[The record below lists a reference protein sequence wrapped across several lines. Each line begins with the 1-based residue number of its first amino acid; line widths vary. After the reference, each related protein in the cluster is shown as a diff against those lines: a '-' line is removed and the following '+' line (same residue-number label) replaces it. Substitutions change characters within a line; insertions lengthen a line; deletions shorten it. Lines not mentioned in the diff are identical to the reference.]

1 MKIKSVFVYV
11 YSIVASSVF
20 GADGT
25 WTAMGNGAWSQSANW
40 LSGVVAS
47 GVGNKAYF
55 SSSASAITV
64 TNDLADLRVQ
74 ALMFNGG
81 DYQVVGL
88 PITVEGATSG
98 DYGVN
103 VLAGT
108 ARVTTPLSINR
119 HTQMVV
125 QDLATLTLDG
135 MLTYVTDKGLW
146 TAKKG
151 NGTLAIAHTFV
162 MTNDCN
168 FGIQGGLVRL
178 CPNARFLQIRGVVP
192 MDRYHLMVGYS
203 GGPGV
208 LLLETNSTMQV
219 ESFMVGRDANGFGRM
234 LVDGGSCTAWGS
246 LESGVLVGERSPAE
260 LIVTRGGSVTISN
273 YLHVGAFSAGSLI
286 VTNAGSLSAGVLV
299 LGERGS
305 FSTNDLSTGISTV
318 RVSAATV
325 DVKNQLYWRYGKQY
339 ARTNTVVVSEGGL
352 LIVPA
357 TDAPVAAGAAT
368 GGNSQLLLRD
378 GTLKLSGMV
387 AGGSASLTNYLND
400 LSSFYLGNGRTGVN
414 VDGFDCQIAQPL
426 LTEPGTSMLPTT
438 TFAKTGTGTL
448 ALQQGIVY
456 SGLVSIVQGTLKIA
470 GMNVP
475 QWCALS
481 GGARLDVAD
490 GVCRTMQLEVFHA
503 GLERTSECVVDIGAA
518 GVSDQLYVKAPV
530 FGAITWVLRSLGAAS
545 GSYTL
550 LRYEGDAP
558 SLEGWRVVA
567 PAGLTATL
575 SLDTANRSVV
585 AVCAPTAAD
594 DDAVWLSSGSGT
606 WTDASNWN
614 HLPVTTATFS
624 NAVRQDLSATLTT
637 SVLLDKITVQTPY
650 TVTLQG
656 GDLTVGELAI
666 QSGKVLLATPVSGR
680 PSILLSGGGVCALAQ
695 GSLLTS
701 PLTINGSK
709 LEIPDQLVNQPLT
722 IGARGATLQ
731 IPSASAITV
740 ATSIAGSGML
750 QKPGSNILTLS
761 DTSTFTGSYQVGA
774 GTLALSAL
782 SATGGD
788 LVLGPGSLVYSGA
801 STTSARNLVIA
812 TSDRN
817 DVGTLVL
824 TNDLTLTGTFNGL
837 TGGFLKLGPGKLTL
851 NGTGSQAL
859 LNAKVERDPSYC
871 INRDA
876 FGNSPTRGL
885 RMLNIAEGTLEV
897 GNVNQSFDWTQE
909 AVIVGAETAVTGQT
923 ERAAHLIINSN
934 AAIRCGYL
942 SIGRG
947 NGQTSTAPTPLTSS
961 VTING
966 GSIQAS
972 GIWLGTQLGDMSD
985 CTAQP
990 LLTIQGGGIT
1000 TVVVR
1005 CGSGL
1010 NNKTKNRIVLNGGSL
1025 VITGDK
1031 SAESP
1036 LIHAGGGETTLTLT
1050 GGSMS
1055 YTKIG
1060 LQMTDVW
1067 AGTNC
1072 SATVLLN
1079 GGELAALGWS
1089 KGGGLAR
1096 FIFDG
1101 GTLRLLTNAVLTE
1114 LTETRVGRGGA
1125 RLAAEGSVT
1134 VTAPLT
1140 HDTGLGETPD
1150 GGVTWFGTGSLI
1162 LAGTNTYTG
1171 PTTIQSGSLRI
1182 AGPLAKTDIRILGNG
1197 RFSLM
1202 DGTITVF
1209 ACDALSCAQNGCI
1222 DLEVGDRVVLP
1233 TSMTGNLRFALFASG
1248 STARYVKA
1256 GRVAVA
1262 SCAAATLDVSGWQ
1275 LEGLP
1280 QARFSFENNTVYVTV
1295 GTSEVSASEW
1305 LNPAGGAWST
1315 ASNWSDAPNDSV
1327 ETDVYF
1333 GSAVTQA
1340 TVIAVDRAVTV
1351 GSLVLDTPQAC
1362 TFSGQSLSLGDATH
1376 TGMLYSSAGIQTFTS
1391 TVLAPLAGAVNLQS
1405 NSVIYLNGGFQGA
1418 VDVRGGRVVVTN
1430 AASSGTLSLN
1440 ASTLDLPESRV
1451 LGFQLAISGS
1461 AVITQQASRT
1471 TIFTQAITG
1480 SGQLDKWG
1488 TGFLFAPAFQGRLH
1502 VNRGWMAMESL
1513 PGALMIGSASFG
1525 YTGAGAGTLT
1535 NGYRVMTEL
1544 PTQAAVF
1551 SNDADV
1557 VVSGAVTVERGAFV
1571 KLGAGT
1577 LTYAGAGNN
1586 ILSQGDNA
1594 ATGSGRLMLSADGSS
1609 PTQGYRSYSIYKG
1622 RVILG
1627 AEGQTN
1633 AFAQAVIVG
1642 GQTTTNAGAETAA
1655 ELIIQGGV
1663 VTNAD
1668 YFALGRGN
1676 GTSITAPTGL
1686 VSRMVVNGGLLFSKG
1701 LYMGARLN
1709 DMSEVNARPEYIH
1722 NSGTHVMYDRI
1733 QMGDAGGSSRPRV
1746 VVNGGTILHTGG
1758 TQIVLAGGAG
1768 CVGELTLSG
1777 GTLVSSNTLYLVR
1790 DCPGQATIHLNSG
1803 RLNVG
1808 NLAADRATNG
1818 LAVVNFNGATLGFCM
1833 PWTSTVSGVHQ
1844 LNVREGG
1851 AKIDVVQGAAIIIT
1865 NVMQSGVS
1873 SGTDGGLVKMGAGVL
1888 ALQASP
1894 AYSGTTSIN
1903 EGLFS
1908 LTAPCTMPSDLFF
1921 ASGTTLRVRATAEQW
1936 LASTTT
1942 AVLNVTGNLQFSEG
1956 VAVELLAWDYNSVP
1970 NTKGTYRVVACSGT
1984 ITLPQGGL
1992 AATSGLLDR
2001 SYTFSVAEDGKTL
2014 LMTIGDPVQTTT
2026 WKNTQGGLWSAAAN
2040 WHVAPD
2046 SGAENMIVGFNDS
2059 IITDAVIAVDQAFT
2073 AGHLRFNSSKAYT
2086 LVGTEGARISGTNT
2100 AVSVLKGRANIGLP
2114 MQLDQTLSVAVNS
2127 NSVVQFEGALSGQGS
2142 ILKEGNSGELALLG
2156 SNTYAGGTVVNGS
2169 GVLVDVGG
2177 VSPLGTGAVTLN
2189 QWGSLRTL
2197 QAPAAI
2203 SNSVVF
2209 TDDWYLT
2216 TPATLVLGG
2225 AWTSRNDGRLIKQ
2238 GSGELVIAGRIQP
2251 GSSSKARLNV
2261 REGSVR
2267 LAAGAEVTLTNA
2279 AVRDVLTF
2287 ETPSAG
2293 ADYRAVVMEPGSKMT
2308 ATCLWMGGNSKTN
2321 VVEVNQAELYLPGYA
2336 NTNGPDALVLTP
2348 GGNSSNLCSLVVNG
2362 GALVTGD
2369 AGWVVLGANQG
2380 NSRLVINNGS
2390 ASLGQVSFGLRDTLG
2405 YTFSGVQADITVVS
2419 NGSLVVRNRLN
2430 WNGWNAS
2437 DRVNTLALN
2446 GGFAALPP
2454 TFAVPTNAGLS
2465 QVVFN
2470 GGTVSL
2476 PGGGWDVESPTNYL
2490 NGLSRIVIGEH
2501 GGGIDVPFNRS
2512 AGVRQTL
2519 MQDSAWT
2526 GTVRAL
2532 RKCGLGTLSLQRVP
2546 RFKGEVDIQAGR
2558 VEQMPQTQSFLS
2570 EGILFAYDFAE
2581 SLTQDASGNGYNTQV
2596 KTVIAPSK
2604 VVNGSVAGR
2613 TAATFNKNDYLLVSG
2628 SNWDQIG
2635 TFTINVWTYF
2645 SAWQTVN
2652 QQKTLLGNL
2661 TQTTTPGAH
2670 EYLLRVMENGG
2681 FRIIAT
2687 GEDKVAFGGMILDV
2701 TNAVSL
2707 NTWCMLSMVVNGT
2720 NGITLYVNGQQ
2731 RPINVTAPAG
2741 YGGNRTGVTAFGA
2754 GKNWKLTSRASGTIY
2769 ALGAVSTSEPSGL
2782 IGSMSDVQVYTRCLT
2797 PAELNQLYAYDFAS
2811 APPIAATAVRVR
2823 RGAEYGVNGAVQPI
2837 GTVSGEGRVTGGRIA
2852 VQRTLNPGD
2861 SEATVAGA
2869 QLSVASLQV
2878 GTNVVYRCD
2887 WSPDGVD
2894 CVRVAD
2900 ALIIDGTGV
2909 VDLGLDAASP
2919 LPKVPRYQTIPV
2931 MTYGSISN
2939 AANLATWTVQG
2950 TGLRSSGYR
2959 ASVEAVNNQVV
2970 VKTEVFSGMVLIVK

>member
-1 MKIKSVFVYV
+1 MKIKWVLVCLCNVIASHVF
-11 YSIVASSVF
+11 S
-20 GADGT
+20 ADGT
-25 WTAMGNGAWSQSANW
+25 WTATGSGMWSQASNW

-47 GVGNKAYF
+47 GVGYKAYF
-55 SSSASAITV
+55 TSGMSSSTV
-64 TNDLADLRVQ
+64 TNDLSDLRVQ
-74 ALMFNGG
+74 ALVFNGG

-108 ARVTTPLSINR
+108 ARVTAPLSINR

-125 QDLATLTLDG
+125 QDNATLTLDG
-135 MLTYVTDKGLW
+135 MLTYVADKALW

-151 NGTLAIAHTFV
+151 NGTLAIANTFV

-178 CPNARFLQIRGVVP
+178 CPGARLLQIRGAFA

-203 GGPGV
+203 GGPGMFV
-208 LLLETNSTMQV
+208 LETNSTMQV

-234 LVDGGSCTAWGS
+234 IVDGGSCTAWGT
-246 LESGVLVGERSPAE
+246 LESGVIVGERSPAE

-273 YLHVGAFSAGSLI
+273 YLHVGAFAAGSLI
-286 VTNAGSLSAGVLV
+286 VTNAGSLSAGILV
-299 LGERGS
+299 LGERGT
-305 FSTNDLSTGISTV
+305 FSTNDLSTGVSTV

-339 ARTNTVVVSEGGL
+339 ARTNTVVVTDGGT
-352 LIVPA
+352 LILPA
-357 TDAPVAAGAAT
+357 TTAPAAGAAT
-368 GGNSQLLLRD
+368 GGNSQFILRD
-378 GTLKLSGMV
+378 GTLKLNGVV
-387 AGGSASLTNYLND
+387 ASSSAVLTNYLND
-400 LSSFYLGNGRTGVN
+400 LSVFYLGSGRTVLN

-426 LTEPGTSMLPTT
+426 LTEPGSTSLHAAMLTKMGSGALT
-438 TFAKTGTGTL
+438 
-448 ALQQGIVY
+448 LQQGLVY
-456 SGLVSIVQGTLKIA
+456 SGLVSVAQGTLKIL
-470 GMNVP
+470 GPNVP
-475 QWCALS
+475 AWCALS
-481 GGARLDVAD
+481 GGARLDLAD
-490 GVCRTMQLEVFHA
+490 GVCRTVYLDVLQA
-503 GLERTSECVVDIGAA
+503 GMERASECVMDIGASGA
-518 GVSDQLYVKAPV
+518 SDQVYVKTPV
-530 FGAITWVLRSLGAAS
+530 LGTMTWVLRSLGVAS
-545 GSYTL
+545 GTYTL
-550 LRYEGDAP
+550 LRYEGEAP
-558 SLEGWRVVA
+558 SLAGWRVVA

-575 SLDTANRSVV
+575 ALDAVNRKVV
-585 AVCAPTAAD
+585 AVCTPTD
-594 DDAVWLSSGSGT
+594 DGAIWLSSSSGM
-606 WTDASNWN
+606 WNDASNWN
-614 HLPVTTATFS
+614 HLPLTTATFS
-624 NAVRQDLSATLTT
+624 NAVLQDLSAALTA
-637 SVLLDKITVQTPY
+637 SVSLDKVTVQTPY
-650 TVTLQG
+650 TVTLHG
-656 GDLTVGELAI
+656 GDLTVGELAV
-666 QSGKVLLATPVSGR
+666 QSGKLMLATPVSGR
-680 PSILLSGGGVCALAQ
+680 PSILLSGSGTCALTQ

-701 PLTINGSK
+701 PLTINGAK
-709 LEIPDQLVNQPLT
+709 LEIPDNLVTQPLT
-722 IGARGATLQ
+722 VGQQGASLQ
-731 IPSASAITV
+731 IPPAATITV
-740 ATSIAGSGML
+740 PAAVAGSGVL
-750 QKPGSNILTLS
+750 QKPGSNILTLTDAS
-761 DTSTFTGSYQVGA
+761 SFTGSYQVGA
-774 GTLALSAL
+774 GTMALSAL

-788 LVLGPGSLVYSGA
+788 LVLGPGSLVYSGP

-837 TGGFLKLGPGKLTL
+837 MGGFLKLGPGKLTL
-851 NGTGSQAL
+851 NGPGAQAL
-859 LNAKVERDPSYC
+859 LNAKVERDVAYC

-876 FGNSPTRGL
+876 FGNSPTKGM
-885 RMLNIAEGTLEV
+885 RMLNIAEGTVEV

-909 AVIVGAETAVTGQT
+909 AIIVGAETALTGQT
-923 ERAAHLIINSN
+923 ERAAHLIINSD

-947 NGQTSTAPTPLTSS
+947 NGQTSTASTPLTSS
-961 VTING
+961 VTLNG

-990 LLTIQGGGIT
+990 LLTIHGGGVT

-1005 CGSGL
+1005 CGSGI

-1036 LIHAGGGETTLTLT
+1036 LIHTGGGETTLTLN

-1055 YTKIG
+1055 YTKMV
-1060 LQMTDVW
+1060 LPMTDTL

-1072 SATVLLN
+1072 SATVALN
-1079 GGELAALGWS
+1079 GGELSALGWG
-1089 KGGGLAR
+1089 KGGGFAR
-1096 FIFDG
+1096 FIFNG
-1101 GTLRLLTNAVLTE
+1101 GTLRILTNAVLAE
-1114 LTETRVGRGGA
+1114 LTETRVGVGGA
-1125 RLAAEGSVT
+1125 RLAAESSVT
-1134 VTAPLT
+1134 LTAPLT
-1140 HDTGLGETPD
+1140 HDATLGGTSD
-1150 GGVTWFGTGSLI
+1150 GGVTWLGTGSLT

-1182 AGPLAKTDIRILGNG
+1182 TGLLAKTDIRILGNG

-1202 DGTITVF
+1202 DGAITTF

-1233 TSMTGNLRFALFASG
+1233 ASMTGSLRFALFASG
-1248 STARYVKA
+1248 STARYVKS
-1256 GRVAVA
+1256 GRIAVA

-1280 QARFSFENNTVYVTV
+1280 QARFSFESNTVYVTV
-1295 GTSEVSASEW
+1295 GASEGSVSEW
-1305 LNPAGGAWST
+1305 VNPAGGAWST
-1315 ASNWSDAPNDSV
+1315 ASNWSNAPSDSV
-1327 ETDVYF
+1327 ESDAYF

-1340 TVIAVDRAVTV
+1340 TAIAVDRAVTV

-1376 TGMLYSSAGIQTFTS
+1376 AGMLYSSAGIQTFGS
-1391 TVLAPLAGAVNLQS
+1391 TLLAPLAGAVNLQS
-1405 NSVIYLNGGFQGA
+1405 NCVMYLNGGFQGA
-1418 VDVRGGRVVVTN
+1418 VDVRGGRVVLTN

-1451 LGFQLAISGS
+1451 LGFQLAIPSS
-1461 AVITQQASRT
+1461 AVITQQASKAV
-1471 TIFTQAITG
+1471 IFTQAIAG
-1480 SGQLDKWG
+1480 SGQLEKWG
-1488 TGFLFAPAFQGRLH
+1488 TGFLSVPAFQGRVAVH
-1502 VNRGWMAMESL
+1502 RGWMVMENL
-1513 PGALMIGSASFG
+1513 PGALMMGSASFG
-1525 YTGAGAGTLT
+1525 YIGGGAGTLT

-1544 PTQAAVF
+1544 SSQAAVF

-1557 VVSGAVTVERGAFV
+1557 VVNGPVNVERGAFI

-1594 ATGSGRLMLSADGSS
+1594 ATGSARLMLSADGSS

-1633 AFAQAVIVG
+1633 AFAQAVIIG

-1663 VTNAD
+1663 VTNTD
-1668 YFALGRGN
+1668 YFAIGRGN

-1686 VSRMVVNGGLLFSKG
+1686 VSRMVMNEGMMFSKG
-1701 LYMGARLN
+1701 LYMGARLS

-1722 NSGTHVMYDRI
+1722 NGGTHVIFDRI
-1733 QMGDAGGSSRPRV
+1733 QMGDPGGNSRPRV
-1746 VVNGGTILHTGG
+1746 VVNGGTILHLVGSP
-1758 TQIVLAGGAG
+1758 IVLAGGAG
-1768 CVGELTLSG
+1768 CIGELILSG
-1777 GTLVSSNTLYLVR
+1777 GTLISSNTLYLVR
-1790 DCPGQATIHLNSG
+1790 DCPGQATIQLNSG

-1833 PWTSTVSGVHQ
+1833 PWSSTVSGIHQ

-1851 AKIDVVQGAAIIIT
+1851 ATIDVVQGASVIIT
-1865 NVMQSGVS
+1865 NVMQSAVS

-1894 AYSGTTSIN
+1894 TYSGTTRIN

-1908 LTAPCTMPSDLFF
+1908 LTAPCTMPSDLSF

-1942 AVLNVTGNLQFSEG
+1942 AVLNVVGDLQISEG
-1956 VAVELLAWDYNSVP
+1956 VSIELLAWDFNSVP
-1970 NTKGTYRVVACSGT
+1970 TTKGTYRLVACSGT
-1984 ITLPQGGL
+1984 VSLPQGGITV
-1992 AATSGLLDR
+1992 AGGLQDR
-2001 SYTFSVAEDGKTL
+2001 SYTFSVSGDGKTL
-2014 LMTIGDPVQTTT
+2014 LLTISDPVQATV
-2026 WKNTQGGLWSAAAN
+2026 WKNTAGGLWSAAAN
-2040 WHVAPD
+2040 WHIAPGT
-2046 SGAENMIVGFNDS
+2046 GAENMVVGFNDS
-2059 IITDAVIAVDQAFT
+2059 ITTDAVITVDQPFT
-2073 AGHLRFNSSKAYT
+2073 AGHLRFNSSKVYT
-2086 LVGTEGARISGTNT
+2086 LAGTEQALVSGTNN
-2100 AVSVLKGRANIGLP
+2100 AVSVLKGRANIGVP
-2114 MQLDQTLSVAVNS
+2114 MQFSSTLSVVVNS
-2127 NSVVQFEGALSGQGS
+2127 NSVAQFDGALSGQGS
-2142 ILKEGNSGELALLG
+2142 IVKDGNSGELALLG

-2177 VSPLGTGAVTLN
+2177 GSPLGTGSVALN
-2189 QWGSLRTL
+2189 QWGALRTL
-2197 QAPAAI
+2197 QTPAAI
-2203 SNSVVF
+2203 SNSVIF
-2209 TDDWYLT
+2209 TDDWYVT

-2238 GSGELVIAGRIQP
+2238 GSGELVVAGRIQP
-2251 GSSSKARLNV
+2251 GSSSKVRLNV

-2287 ETPSAG
+2287 ETPNAG
-2293 ADYRAVVMEPGSKMT
+2293 ADYRSVVMEPGSKMT

-2336 NTNGPDALVLTP
+2336 STNGPDALVLTP
-2348 GGNSSNLCSLVVNG
+2348 GGSNSNLCSVVVNSG
-2362 GALVTGD
+2362 TLVTGD

-2380 NSRLVINNGS
+2380 NSRLVINNGA
-2390 ASLGQVSFGLRDTLG
+2390 ASLGLVSFGLRDTVG
-2405 YTFSGVQADITVVS
+2405 YAFSGVQSDITVTS

-2430 WNGWNAS
+2430 WNGWNAV
-2437 DRVNTLALN
+2437 DRINTLALN

-2470 GGTVSL
+2470 GGTMSL
-2476 PGGGWDVESPTNYL
+2476 PGGGWDAESPTNYL
-2490 NGLSRIVIGEH
+2490 NGLSRIVVSEQ
-2501 GGGIDVPFNRS
+2501 GGGIDVPLNRS
-2512 AGVRQTL
+2512 VGIRQTV
-2519 MQDSAWT
+2519 MQDSSWT

-2546 RFKGEVDIQAGR
+2546 RFKGELDVCAGR
-2558 VEQMPQTQSFLS
+2558 LEQMPQTQSFLS
-2570 EGILFAYDFAE
+2570 DGILFAYDFAE
-2581 SLTQDASGNGYNTQV
+2581 SLIQDASGNGYNAQV
-2596 KTVIAPSK
+2596 KTAIAPSK

-2628 SNWDQIG
+2628 VNWDQIG

-2687 GEDKVAFGGMILDV
+2687 GEDKVAFGNMILDV

-2741 YGGNRTGVTAFGA
+2741 YGGNRTGVPAFGA
-2754 GKNWKLTSRASGTIY
+2754 GKNWRLTSRASGTIY
-2769 ALGAVSTSEPSGL
+2769 ALGAVSTSESSGL

-2811 APPIAATAVRVR
+2811 APPIAGTAVRVR
-2823 RGAEYGVNGAVQPI
+2823 RGAEYGVSGAVQPV
-2837 GTVSGEGRVTGGRIA
+2837 GALSGEGRVTGGRIA
-2852 VQRTLNPGD
+2852 VQRALNPGD
-2861 SEATVAGA
+2861 SDATAAGA
-2869 QLSVASLQV
+2869 QLAVASLQV
-2878 GTNVVYRCD
+2878 GTNVICRCD
-2887 WSPDGVD
+2887 WSSDSVD
-2894 CVRVAD
+2894 CVRVD
-2900 ALIIDGTGV
+2900 NALIIDGSGV
-2909 VDLGLDAASP
+2909 VDLGLDAAAP

-2939 AANLATWTVQG
+2939 ATNLATWTVQG

-2970 VKTEVFSGMVLIVK
+2970 VKTEVFSGLVLMVK